1 MKICNVLLLLAAL
14 TIGPKAFAADL
25 TGTVKLIQ
33 EQKCFKCHILGAE
46 VTKPE
51 EETKSP
57 IDLTKLSAD
66 VMGQKDPAGFLQ
78 KYLMKKEK
86 HPKKG
91 GKEHKK
97 KFAGTPEQLKEITEY
112 VVKASTP
119 EKK

>member
-1 MKICNVLLLLAAL
+1 MKICNLVLLVAAFSL
-14 TIGPKAFAADL
+14 SSVAMAEEL

-33 EQKCFKCHILGAE
+33 EQKCFKCHIHGTQ

-66 VMGQKDPAGFLQ
+66 MMGQKDPAGFLQ

-91 GKEHKK
+91 GKDHKK